1 MSGSCFF
8 SSSGV
13 NGKKSLRPKYASV
26 APAKYSIGFV
36 IA

>member
-8 SSSGV
+8 SSSRV
-13 NGKKSLRPKYASV
+13 NGKKSFRPKYASV
-26 APAKYSIGFV
+26 ASAKYSIGFV